1 MDPSDRK
8 HGETR
13 RALRGCAGVLPKA
26 AGAAI
31 LVLAASSA
39 QAFRVDTGNP
49 DLKLSWDTT
58 LKYSAAFRV
67 EGQSDTLVSA
77 ARNPSNVNQDDGD
90 RNFDRGL
97 ISNRFDLF
105 SELDAIYKGFGL
117 RLSGAAWYD
126 FEYNRDT
133 DNDSPGTYNAFSVS
147 NRHFPGGTERL
158 HGRKAEFL

>member
-1 MDPSDRK
+1 M
-8 HGETR
+8 
-13 RALRGCAGVLPKA
+13 VL
-26 AGAAI
+26 
-31 LVLAASSA
+31 LLLAPVAE
-39 QAFRVDTGNP
+39 AFQFDTG
-49 DLKLSWDTT
+49 DSGVKLTWDNT

-67 EGQSDTLVSA
+67 EGQSDALVSA

-105 SELDAIYKGFGL
+105 SEFDAIYKGFGL

-147 NRHFPGGTERL
+147 HRHFPGGTERL
-158 HGRKAEFL
+158 HG